1 MSSFSLFER
10 SWLSLFY
17 KPLLLPFFALAASR
31 SERTASTFFIIQFQ
45 WLKQSVVSPLPLRQK
60 APLRQGFQRPPVL
73 NEPPALFYNPVPA
86 ARMFGGFASSC
97 EAENA
102 STSEAPSPS
111 HSERAASTFY
121 SNSNTPA
128 APIPP
133 PIHIVTI
140 PNCSLRRFI
149 S

>member
-1 MSSFSLFER
+1 MFGGFASSCEA
-10 SWLSLFY
+10 
-17 KPLLLPFFALAASR
+17 KNAST
-31 SERTASTFFIIQFQ
+31 SEAPSPSHSEQAASTFFH
-45 WLKQSVVSPLPLRQK
+45 
-60 APLRQGFQRPPVL
+60 
-73 NEPPALFYNPVPA
+73 NPVPA